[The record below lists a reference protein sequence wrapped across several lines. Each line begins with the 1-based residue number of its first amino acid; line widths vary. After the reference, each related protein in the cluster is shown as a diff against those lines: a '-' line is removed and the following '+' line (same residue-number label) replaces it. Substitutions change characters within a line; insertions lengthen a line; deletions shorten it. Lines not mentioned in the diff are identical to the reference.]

1 MTPQELRVILAAH
14 AHWLAT
20 NGQDGARAD
29 LTGVD
34 LADCDLS
41 GADLREAMLWD
52 THAAGV
58 NFAGA
63 NFRWAFL
70 WGINAAGADFTDAN
84 LKEAQLGEA
93 DLQHAVLTG
102 ADLEGAV
109 LVTAKL
115 QGANLT
121 QVNLREADLQSANLA
136 GAILREAN
144 LEDALFMRASLQKA
158 DLHGAALTGAHFERA
173 NLHHAD
179 LREASGIVETAF
191 RGADLGG
198 AQVPGDQLKFAG
210 LDNVAEASK
219 NAGKLFVS
227 LLTGG
232 AYAGIIIM
240 STTDVALLTNAT
252 AAKLPLIDTEIPVA
266 AFYVAAPLVLLAL
279 SLYFHLYLQ
288 RLWELLADLPAAFP
302 DGMPLDKKV
311 YPWAMNGLIYTYLTG
326 FQDPDLRP
334 PLLRVQTL
342 ASHLFAWGTVPIIL
356 LMFWLQYLRSHDWSV
371 TGWQIL
377 FLAASAGMSAYYQAL
392 TRITLQGNARMLPLR
407 KHARW
412 VGWCW
417 LFGTVAT
424 ACLLSRAM
432 IQGPPCEGWIF
443 RNFVDLRD
451 TEVSTKPASWTG
463 KAEVELAQHGR
474 LTEEEI
480 ALIKKA
486 NLQHRNLHD
495 ARASQALL
503 INADLRGADL
513 TRAVLDGA
521 NLRDANLQSA
531 HLPEAILR
539 TADLQG
545 ASLEG
550 ADLRGAQL
558 SRADLRGAD
567 LARAVLGPLPGA
579 RPRGTPKG
587 DYLEGALFDRRTRW
601 PDGFPVGAHRA
612 VRAEP
617 GTDLHGKGLRSI
629 DLRDA
634 NLKRANLRG
643 ADLRGATLTQA
654 QHLQTVVLQGA
665 RYDAATRWPQ
675 DFDPKDR
682 RYGLRPMR

>member
-1 MTPQELRVILAAH
+1 MTPQELQAILAAH
-14 AHWLAT
+14 ARWLAT
-20 NGQDGARAD
+20 NGQDGTQANLA
-29 LTGVD
+29 GED
-34 LADCDLS
+34 LAGCYLS
-41 GADLREAMLWD
+41 GTDLRRA
-52 THAAGV
+52 V
-58 NFAGA
+58 
-63 NFRWAFL
+63 L
-70 WGINAAGADFTDAN
+70 WGAHAAGADFTGAN

-93 DLQHAVLTG
+93 DLREAVLAG

-109 LVTAKL
+109 LGSASL

-136 GAILREAN
+136 GAILREAS
-144 LEDALFMRASLQKA
+144 LEDALCMRASLRKA

-173 NLHHAD
+173 NLHNAD

-232 AYAGIIIM
+232 AYAWIIIM

-266 AFYVAAPLVLLAL
+266 AFYLAAPLVLLAL

-302 DGMPLDKKV
+302 DGTPLDKKV

-334 PLLRVQTL
+334 PLMRVQTL
-342 ASHLFAWGTVPIIL
+342 ASHLFAWGTVPIVL
-356 LMFWLQYLRSHDWSV
+356 LLFWLQYLRSHDWSV

-392 TRITLQGNARMLPLR
+392 TRITLQGNARRLPLR

-412 VGWCW
+412 VGWRW
-417 LFGTVAT
+417 FGGAL
-424 ACLLSRAM
+424 AAAGLLSWAT

-463 KAEVELAQHGR
+463 KAEVELTRHGP

-480 ALIKKA
+480 ALMKKA
-486 NLQHRNLHD
+486 NLKHRNLHD
-495 ARASQALL
+495 ARASRALL

-513 TRAVLDGA
+513 TRAILQGA
-521 NLRDANLQSA
+521 NLRDASLQGA
-531 HLPEAILR
+531 RLPEAILWS
-539 TADLQG
+539 ADLQG
-545 ASLEG
+545 ASLED

-558 SRADLRGAD
+558 YRADLRGAD
-567 LARAVLGPLPGA
+567 LERARLGPLPGA
-579 RPRGTPKG
+579 TPERMPKR
-587 DYLEGALFDRRTRW
+587 DYLEGALFDSRTRW

-617 GTDLHGKGLRSI
+617 GTVLHGRDLRSL

-634 NLKRANLRG
+634 DLQGANLSG
-643 ADLRGATLTQA
+643 ADLRSATFTQV
-654 QHLQTVVLQGA
+654 QHLQTVKLHGA
-665 RYDAATRWPQ
+665 RYNPATHWPPR
-675 DFDPKDR
+675 FDPQDR
-682 RYGLRPMR
+682 RYGLRSAR